1 MADVDLDRLVAEI
14 VLDHSKLI
22 EDAEQCEKILQQL
35 GQAVAENKKQQQN
48 SNLVIARATKE
59 LNKLQRQVEENG
71 ETDEEQKN
79 KIAQLNRVIDEEK
92 AKVEQ
97 LKTEQ
102 QRLNQAMG
110 IVRDQ
115 HERLTGAVSDTSQST
130 EQLGEN
136 SENLNKTFSSMTVAV
151 GNLISQGI
159 NLLIS
164 KLGDLA
170 KDVIQTGENFTSSMS
185 EVQAISGATAEQ
197 LEILE
202 QTARKYGASTK
213 FSATEAADAL
223 KYMALAGW
231 NVQQS
236 TAALGGILNLAAASG
251 MELAKS
257 SDMVTDYLS
266 AFGMAADQ
274 SAYFADL
281 LTYAQGNSNTSAE
294 QLGEAYRNCAA
305 NLNAAGQDVETVTS
319 FLEAMANQGKKGSE
333 AGTAMAAIVRDITN
347 KMEDGKIKIGETSIA
362 VQDAAGNFGD
372 LTDILVEVEKATN
385 SMGTAEKA
393 AALSAT
399 FTADSINGINL
410 ILNEGMD
417 KVSGYEQ
424 ALRNSTG
431 AASDAAK
438 VMSDNLSGDLK
449 NLESAFDELKL
460 KLYDSAETPL
470 RNLVKLIQNE
480 GVAALEGIIKNLK
493 VIIPVIVGAA
503 TAMSTLKLN
512 LTIGK
517 IVSEL
522 THNTDALKK
531 AFQGLIVVTQAETV
545 AQEELNIAMKAN
557 VIGLVVTAVMSLV
570 SAFGTLAVMNSNNA
584 ESTDK
589 LTAST
594 KQYGQALAEV
604 ESNAAKNKENGE
616 SEIALLETLKKQYD
630 DLRNKTNL
638 TSEEK
643 RTLKYTAEEL
653 AKTLGVSVES
663 LQDES
668 GAYKDLTGNID
679 EYIQKLRESIL
690 FESNKEGYT
699 AAYKDYNEAMND
711 LQNVSDKMEEIKAKM
726 KNIGFEDKM
735 KELGAAFASG
745 KISLSQYSDAQKQLY
760 ESIGTTEES
769 IEHLQT
775 EYYNTLNA
783 TMQAANGIARYEK
796 ALGSARDENEL
807 FEELMGDFIE
817 KTDDSGKAQEDHAQ
831 KTQDNKA
838 ALEELNKKITESTEK
853 TEKLKT
859 ALEEYK
865 KESKTLQSSLS
876 DLAGVYDKLNQGQK
890 LDFDTILNLI
900 DKYPDYTQQLLDAAD
915 NADSQKKAIELLF
928 EAKKNDYII
937 TQQKSIE
944 NIKASNKETE
954 TVIANIKKQMEAY
967 EYQAGFVGGLAGGIS
982 VPILSDEALKSLL
995 KIQELEKNI
1004 KDNNKEIEDYEKK
1017 IKAIRDIDVD
1027 IFKSSSGNGSS
1038 KNTDDEI
1045 KKQNEERLNSYLKD
1059 LEHLKAMDRLTI
1071 QEEIAGYQ
1079 KILDEFVLTA
1089 DQRQSVEQKLYSAK
1103 KKLREQEEA
1112 AQANAVQ
1119 KEYER
1124 IDRLAKQGYLST
1136 QQEIAQLE
1144 KIVVKYKLTT
1154 EQKIALEDKLYEK
1167 KKQLRDEEIS
1177 SLDNLGNAVVT
1188 ALKNRYEQQ
1197 KELEEKRID
1206 ESIENWKKWEDETVG
1221 AIQGQ
1226 IDALDNLKNAHDE
1239 ENKRQEYENK
1249 RQALELQA
1257 AYEKDDYNRRQIQK
1271 QIAALDKEE
1280 NERLFNVQ
1288 IEEQK
1293 KALQE
1298 QADNIRNISAE
1309 NQERLQNQKST
1320 ISETYSKLMNDIALQ
1335 GEAKK
1340 FILENTQDEIVKL
1353 INSYAE
1359 DYEMLGQSLGERL
1372 YSGMTSKVDDINAY
1386 INKVAQR
1393 TDTAGERTVAANRL
1407 NAYIQSVADTVNQ
1420 ISANAAALKN
1430 QMAVTA
1436 NAAADRYYEVQKQY
1450 YNTSTNNNISKPVV
1464 INMTVN
1470 FNEKVNSPV
1479 QVRREMEGI
1488 SQQLAK
1494 EILSG

>member
-1 MADVDLDRLVAEI
+1 MADEVHLGRLVAEI
-14 VLDHSKLI
+14 ALNNSNLT
-22 EDAEQCEKILQQL
+22 ENAEQTLQQL
-35 GQAVAENKKQQQN
+35 NQAIADNKKQQQN
-48 SNLVIARATKE
+48 SNLVIARAAKE
-59 LNKLQRQVEENG
+59 LKALQRQVEENG
-71 ETDEEQKN
+71 KADEEQEN

-92 AKVEQ
+92 AKIERLKREQEQ
-97 LKTEQ
+97 LQ
-102 QRLNQAMG
+102 QALG
-110 IVRDQ
+110 
-115 HERLTGAVSDTSQST
+115 DTSEST

-136 SENLNKTFSSMTVAV
+136 SENLNKTFYSMTVAV

-170 KDVIQTGENFTSSMS
+170 KDVIQTGESFTNSMS
-185 EVQAISGATAEQ
+185 EVQAISDATAEQ

-231 NVQQS
+231 DVQQS

-266 AFGMAADQ
+266 AFRMAANQ

-470 RNLVKLIQNE
+470 RSLVKLIQNE

-503 TAMSTLKLN
+503 TAMGTLKASLAISDIVVKLTKGFEG
-512 LTIGK
+512 LTI
-517 IVSEL
+517 
-522 THNTDALKK
+522 
-531 AFQGLIVVTQAETV
+531 AETAAAV
-545 AQEELNIAMKAN
+545 AGKGLNAVLTAIKAHPVIAVLSLLATAAT
-557 VIGLVVTAVMSLV
+557 VIGTIAL
-570 SAFGTLAVMNSNNA
+570 MNNNNA
-584 ESTDK
+584 EATDK

-643 RTLKYTAEEL
+643 RTLKYTTEEL

-690 FESNKEGYT
+690 LESNKEGYT

-735 KELGAAFASG
+735 KELGSAFASG
-745 KISLSQYSDAQKQLY
+745 KISLSQYNEAQKQLY
-760 ESIGTTEES
+760 ESFGETEES
-769 IEHLQT
+769 VEHLQT

-783 TMQAANGIARYEK
+783 TMQAANGVARYEK

-817 KTDDSGKAQEDHAQ
+817 KTDDSSKAQEDHAR
-831 KTQDNKA
+831 KVQDNKTVI
-838 ALEELNKKITESTEK
+838 EELNKKITESTEK

-859 ALEEYK
+859 ASENYQ

-900 DKYPDYTQQLLDAAD
+900 DKYPDYTKQLLDAAD

-954 TVIANIKKQMEAY
+954 TIIANIEKQISAY
-967 EYQAGFVGGLAGGIS
+967 ERQPFVAGGILGG
-982 VPILSDEALKSLL
+982 VVFQFPDPEKTAKALLDIQKL
-995 KIQELEKNI
+995 KQQIE
-1004 KDNNKEIEDYEKK
+1004 DNNKEIENYEKK
-1017 IKAIRDIDVD
+1017 IKAIQDIDVD

-1038 KNTDDEI
+1038 EKTEDET

-1059 LEHLKAMDRLTI
+1059 IEHLKAMDQLTI
-1071 QEEIAGYQ
+1071 QEEIARYQ
-1079 KILDEFVLTA
+1079 KIVDEFVLTS
-1089 DQRQSVEQKLYSAK
+1089 DQRKSVEEKLYSAT
-1103 KKLREQEEA
+1103 KKLREQEET
-1112 AQANAVQ
+1112 AQENAVQ

-1144 KIVVKYKLTT
+1144 KIAVKYKLTT
-1154 EQKIALEDKLYEK
+1154 EQKITLEDKLYEK

-1177 SLDNLGNAVVT
+1177 SLDNLGNAVIT

-1226 IDALDNLKNAHDE
+1226 IDALDELKNAHDE

-1257 AYEKDDYNRRQIQK
+1257 AYEKDDYNRQQIQK
-1271 QIAALDKEE
+1271 QITALDKEE
-1280 NERLFNVQ
+1280 NERLFDVQ

-1298 QADNIRNISAE
+1298 QAENIRKISSE

-1320 ISETYSKLMNDIALQ
+1320 ISETYGKLMNDIALQ

-1420 ISANAAALKN
+1420 ISANAAALKS

-1436 NAAADRYYEVQKQY
+1436 NAVADRYYEVQKQY

-1479 QVRREMEGI
+1479 EVRRQMESF

-1494 EILSG
+1494 EILSGSR